1 MTVNFVSPDRQRE
14 RTVYCVGREPAVGE
28 HVTLHWEEREE
39 GEELGRMKGFRGEVE
54 KVIWDYGEK
63 TNEQRCMILLK

>member
-14 RTVYCVGREPAVGE
+14 RTVYCVGREPVVGE
-28 HVTLHWEEREE
+28 HVTLHWD
-39 GEELGRMKGFRGEVE
+39 FRGEVE